1 MHAVKTFIGLG
12 AVLAITG
19 CANIVVPAPQPTQAN
34 VAAAKKLP
42 QAVKVGV
49 FKAGSTLSASAD
61 KSISVRGSNTL
72 NAPAGQSFSS
82 YLRDVLA
89 TDLRA
94 AGKLD
99 DAAAISITG
108 ELTQSELE
116 AGMSVGTGQL
126 SARLTATRNNAVC
139 FDKALTA
146 SSQWESS
153 FVAAVAVP
161 TAFNQYAAL
170 FPELAGK
177 LLKDSDFI
185 TRCAAQ

>member
-1 MHAVKTFIGLG
+1 MNAVKTLIGLG

-42 QAVKVGV
+42 QGVKVGE
-49 FKAGSTLSASAD
+49 FKAGATLSAGAD

-82 YLRDVLA
+82 YLRDVLV

-99 DAAAISITG
+99 DASSIAITG
-108 ELTQSELE
+108 ELTGSELD
-116 AGMSVGTGQL
+116 AGMSVGTGKL
-126 SARLTATRNNAVC
+126 SARLKATRNNTVC
-139 FDKALTA
+139 FDKSLSA
-146 SSQWESS
+146 SSKWESS
-153 FVAAVAVP
+153 FMAAVAVP
-161 TAFNQYAAL
+161 TAFNQFSAL
-170 FPELAGK
+170 FPELAGQ

-185 TRCAAQ
+185 SRCAAQ